1 MILDTAVRIVPH
13 LGQYQSISEGDHSLT
28 IISMKMAFAKS
39 LQIYVEYHIYF
50 LHYKLFH
57 YVDVMSFVFVMGFD
71 CLVLTAIDLLLFY
84 D

>member
-1 MILDTAVRIVPH
+1 
-13 LGQYQSISEGDHSLT
+13 
-28 IISMKMAFAKS
+28 MAFAKL